1 MVLKIQVEF
10 STPISIQGNAKDS
23 MFIILE
29 PYLQGET
36 STKSLPLLMI
46 KML

>member
-1 MVLKIQVEF
+1 MVLEIQVEF

-29 PYLQGET
+29 PYSQEKPQR
-36 STKSLPLLMI
+36 KSLPLLMI
-46 KML
+46 NT